1 MNPAGRNRRTVWTVT
16 TAPYKGA
23 HFATYPPKLIEP
35 CILAGC
41 PGKVCPVCGKA
52 WERVVYRTPMI
63 VATSE
68 KGAEKHR
75 QGLRTSTSGTMIKAP
90 TSETIGF
97 RPTCEHDAEP
107 IPGIVLDPFFGSG
120 TTGEVAIKHGR
131 RFVGLDLSMEYI
143 RLAKKRTTNIN
154 VMLPLGDER

>member
-1 MNPAGRNRRTVWTVT
+1 MNPAGRNRRTVWTIPT
-16 TAPYKGA
+16 KSYKGA

-41 PGKVCPVCGKA
+41 PAG
-52 WERVVYRTPMI
+52 
-63 VATSE
+63 
-68 KGAEKHR
+68 
-75 QGLRTSTSGTMIKAP
+75 
-90 TSETIGF
+90 
-97 RPTCEHDAEP
+97 
-107 IPGIVLDPFFGSG
+107 GIVLDPFFGSG

-143 RLAKKRTTNIN
+143 RLAKKRTSNIN